1 MNDRH
6 GSIYAVCYCRGSHI
20 AAASARGVCDAVV
33 MCAVCCLLSA
43 VDYLLLPL
51 AGGVCDAVVVE
62 QQRLDGVGAVHE
74 EPEVLDAWEERPVL
88 HREGKRGEEGRE
100 KRQERREGIK
110 EEKRRERGLKGEKR
124 KEGEEKRR
132 EGIKEKKK

>member
-6 GSIYAVCYCRGSHI
+6 GSIYAVCCRRGSHMS
-20 AAASARGVCDAVV
+20 AA
-33 MCAVCCLLSA
+33 
-43 VDYLLLPL
+43 L

-62 QQRLDGVGAVHE
+62 EQRLDGVGAVHE

-110 EEKRRERGLKGEKR
+110 EEKK
-124 KEGEEKRR
+124 
-132 EGIKEKKK
+132 